1 MAQQLLAAPVC
12 ASWCLLASPLPMQS
26 LEKQEAPGRH
36 HPAADSVPILKEPS
50 GRYLSGEETCV
61 GTSSMPV
68 FVLHRSMTSL
78 KSWAAAFL
86 AEEALFCA
94 LLTQQRLIPPP
105 KLHSA
110 LVHTHP
116 AGPALLY
123 PCCLCCGSLRNSL
136 YPDSLGLCPWQKKAH
151 FRLLRVNTH
160 CPNSE
165 LPFYGKF
172 CHPKS
177 CLFFFF
183 SFFNQNKTV
192 HFLDFPWE
200 CCVPDTGFRN
210 VLLCDS
216 RIFMLNYIH
225 FKLLY
230 NLVLVC

>member
-1 MAQQLLAAPVC
+1 
-12 ASWCLLASPLPMQS
+12 
-26 LEKQEAPGRH
+26 
-36 HPAADSVPILKEPS
+36 
-50 GRYLSGEETCV
+50 
-61 GTSSMPV
+61 MPV

-94 LLTQQRLIPPP
+94 LLDPAAPYSST
-105 KLHSA
+105 KTA
-110 LVHTHP
+110 LSPGAHTSCWACP
-116 AGPALLY
+116 AVSLLFVLWVLAEF
-123 PCCLCCGSLRNSL
+123 PLSWFSWTLSLT
-136 YPDSLGLCPWQKKAH
+136 KKAH